1 MPGFRFAIAA
11 VMTVFMAFSISACS
25 DNEATQ
31 RKAFID
37 FLQTRIVDKKGV
49 SVPQLTTEET
59 KSLGSYAAQYKIITD
74 FHAAMNEKISKPM
87 EALAA
92 KGAITSIDDAM
103 NRKDDIK
110 SAYAGLSMLRT
121 TMDEEQSV
129 ADRAHAALK
138 QPEDLKPVF
147 DKAYEK
153 TVSNLANTYKEIF
166 PATSETFDILL
177 KVVDFV
183 DQNRD
188 KITISGSM
196 FEVSDPTIQA
206 QLNILLDQVNAKGQA
221 MSDAQRKMR
230 AAIYGN

>member
-1 MPGFRFAIAA
+1 MPGFRIAIAA
-11 VMTVFMAFSISACS
+11 VMTVFMALTISACS
-25 DNEATQ
+25 NDEATQ

-49 SVPQLTTEET
+49 SVPQLTADET
-59 KSLGSYAAQYKIITD
+59 KSFGSYAAQYKIITD
-74 FHAAMNEKISKPM
+74 FHSAMNEKISKPM

-92 KGAITSIDDAM
+92 KGAITSINDAM
-103 NRKDDIK
+103 SRKADIQT
-110 SAYAGLSMLRT
+110 AYDGLSALRI
-121 TMDEEQSV
+121 TMDEEQST
-129 ADRAHAALK
+129 ADKAHAALT

-147 DKAYEK
+147 DKAYDK

-166 PATSETFDILL
+166 PATSQTFDILL

-183 DQNRD
+183 DQHKD

-196 FEVSDPTIQA
+196 FEVSDPAVQT
-206 QLNILLDQVNAKGQA
+206 QLNTLLEQVNAKSQQ
-221 MSDAQRKMR
+221 MQEAQQKMR

>member
-1 MPGFRFAIAA
+1 
-11 VMTVFMAFSISACS
+11 
-25 DNEATQ
+25 
-31 RKAFID
+31 
-37 FLQTRIVDKKGV
+37 
-49 SVPQLTTEET
+49 
-59 KSLGSYAAQYKIITD
+59 
-74 FHAAMNEKISKPM
+74 
-87 EALAA
+87 
-92 KGAITSIDDAM
+92 
-103 NRKDDIK
+103 
-110 SAYAGLSMLRT
+110 
-121 TMDEEQSV
+121 V

-183 DQNRD
+183 DQNKD

-206 QLNILLDQVNAKGQA
+206 QLN
-221 MSDAQRKMR
+221 
-230 AAIYGN
+230 

>member
-11 VMTVFMAFSISACS
+11 VMTVFMALTISACS
-25 DNEATQ
+25 DSEVTQ

-49 SVPQLTTEET
+49 SVPQLTAEET
-59 KSLGSYAAQYKIITD
+59 KSLGSYAAQYKVITD

-87 EALAA
+87 EALTA
-92 KGAITSIDDAM
+92 KGAITSINDAM
-103 NRKDDIK
+103 NRKEDIK
-110 SAYAGLSMLRT
+110 AAFAGLSTLRT
-121 TMDEEQSV
+121 AMDEEQAT
-129 ADRAHAALK
+129 ADKAHAALK

-147 DKAYEK
+147 DKAYDK

-183 DQNRD
+183 DQHKD

-196 FEVSDPTIQA
+196 FEVSDPTVQA
-206 QLNILLDQVNAKGQA
+206 QLNTLLEQVNAKGQA
-221 MSDAQRKMR
+221 MSQAQKKMR

>member
-1 MPGFRFAIAA
+1 
-11 VMTVFMAFSISACS
+11 
-25 DNEATQ
+25 
-31 RKAFID
+31 
-37 FLQTRIVDKKGV
+37 
-49 SVPQLTTEET
+49 
-59 KSLGSYAAQYKIITD
+59 
-74 FHAAMNEKISKPM
+74 
-87 EALAA
+87 
-92 KGAITSIDDAM
+92 M

-110 SAYAGLSMLRT
+110 AAYAGLSTLRT

-183 DQNRD
+183 DQNKD